1 MEVNTIGYDE
11 TSVYKYE
18 ERRVLMRIKIIM
30 VAVMKKHA
38 IRIVLIMKDE
48 IKINIYIVAV
58 VMKHVTKV
66 FVTMR

>member
-1 MEVNTIGYDE
+1 MKIRTTREG
-11 TSVYKYE
+11 
-18 ERRVLMRIKIIM
+18 IKIFM